1 MKILLKLWA
10 QKPDIFS
17 YFSTSNHHTAPKQSV
32 SVCFFFR
39 IISPCR
45 SLCVSVRDSC
55 APIMNCYGYPWPRI
69 LQCDQ
74 FPKDHLMCISSVAH
88 MQNGTS
94 NEGRGKQRSFFPP
107 YILWMKTTLGFLH
120 QTGFC
125 GLFQWCRVRAA
136 QIAN

>member
-1 MKILLKLWA
+1 MSL
-10 QKPDIFS
+10 
-17 YFSTSNHHTAPKQSV
+17 
-32 SVCFFFR
+32 FR

-94 NEGRGKQRSFFPP
+94 NEGRGKQISFFLP
-107 YILWMKTTLGFLH
+107 YILWKSHVDESNAGFPPPNWFLWSVSVVPRASC
-120 QTGFC
+120 TDCELEEATSSKELLDLFC
-125 GLFQWCRVRAA
+125 KSDFGKKR
-136 QIAN
+136 